1 MCDFHAEGISETYK
15 TSQEQQQPKFVS
27 HAFCTTQT
35 CKLRHRLTLVEVD
48 ASPCRS
54 GHYVYTA
61 HSTRAV
67 STLVPN
73 DSGASINLIMK
84 AAGWTNVSMFAQF
97 YMKHTEEK
105 PTLGQVVLERFLT
118 KH

>member
-27 HAFCTTQT
+27 HAFGTTHT
-35 CKLRHRLTLVEVD
+35 CQHRHHLTLVEAD

-84 AAGWTNVSMFAQF
+84 AAGWSNASTFAKL
-97 YMKHTEEK
+97 YKKYTEEK
-105 PTLGQVVLERFLT
+105 PPWWSWNDI
-118 KH
+118 